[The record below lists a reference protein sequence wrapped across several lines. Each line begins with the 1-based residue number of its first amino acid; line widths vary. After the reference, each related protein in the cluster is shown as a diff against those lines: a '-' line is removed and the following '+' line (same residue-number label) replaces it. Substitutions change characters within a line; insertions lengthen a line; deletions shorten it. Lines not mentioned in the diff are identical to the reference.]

1 MSAGR
6 PMDPELIF
14 HLPSDVLRIEDA
26 VEKVVARCRRHIELE
41 RRASRVRMNLQVALA
56 EALAN
61 AMLYGNGADRSKR
74 VRVELTITEKAII
87 TRVTDEG
94 PGFDYRDIPDPTTR
108 EGLLKPDGR
117 GIFLM
122 RKLLDQVSFNER
134 GNSVTLLLKRDPV
147 RRE

>member
-1 MSAGR
+1 
-6 PMDPELIF
+6 MDPELIL

-26 VEKVVARCRRHIELE
+26 VEQVVARCRRTLELE
-41 RRASRVRMNLQVALA
+41 RRASRVRMNLRVALA
-56 EALAN
+56 EALSN
-61 AMLYGNGADRSKR
+61 AMLYGNGADESKR
-74 VRVELTITEKAII
+74 VRVELTVTAQAII

-94 PGFDYRDIPDPTTR
+94 PGFNYEDVPDPTTP
-108 EGLLKPDGR
+108 ESLLKPDGR

-122 RKLLDQVSFNER
+122 RKLLDEVSFNER

>member
-1 MSAGR
+1 
-6 PMDPELIF
+6 MDPELIF

-26 VEKVVARCRRHIELE
+26 VEKVVARCHRYIERE
-41 RRASRVRMNLQVALA
+41 RRASRVRTNLSVALA

-74 VRVELTITEKAII
+74 VRIELTITPKAIV

-94 PGFDYRDIPDPTTR
+94 PGFDYEGVPDPTTPDS
-108 EGLLKPDGR
+108 LLKPDGR

-122 RKLLDQVSFNER
+122 RKLLDEVSFNER
-134 GNSVTLLLKRDPV
+134 GNSVTLLLRRDPV

>member
-1 MSAGR
+1 
-6 PMDPELIF
+6 MDPELIF

-26 VEKVVARCRRHIELE
+26 VEKVVARCHRIIERE
-41 RRASRVRMNLQVALA
+41 RRASRVRMNLRVALA
-56 EALAN
+56 EALSN
-61 AMLYGNGADRSKR
+61 AMLYGNGADRSKH
-74 VRVELTITEKAII
+74 VRVELTITAGAII

-94 PGFDYRDIPDPTTR
+94 PGFDYEDLPDPTTR

-122 RKLLDQVSFNER
+122 RKLLDEVSFNER
-134 GNSVTLLLKRDPV
+134 GNSVTLLLRRDQV

>member
-1 MSAGR
+1 
-6 PMDPELIF
+6 MDPELIF

-26 VEKVVARCRRHIELE
+26 VEKVIARCQRTIELE
-41 RRASRVRMNLQVALA
+41 RRASRVRMNLRVALA
-56 EALAN
+56 EALSN

-74 VRVELTITEKAII
+74 VRVELTITAGAII

-94 PGFDYRDIPDPTTR
+94 TGFDYEDIPDPTTP
-108 EGLLKPDGR
+108 ESLLKPDGR

-122 RKLLDQVSFNER
+122 RKLLDEVSFNER
-134 GNSVTLLLKRDPV
+134 GNSVTLLLRRDQV

>member
-1 MSAGR
+1 
-6 PMDPELIF
+6 MDPELIF

-26 VEKVVARCRRHIELE
+26 VEKVVARCHRIIELE
-41 RRASRVRMNLQVALA
+41 RRASRVRMNLRVALA
-56 EALAN
+56 EALSN

-74 VRVELTITEKAII
+74 VRVELTITAQATI

-94 PGFDYRDIPDPTTR
+94 PGFDYEGIPDPTTP
-108 EGLLKPDGR
+108 ESLLKPDGR

-122 RKLLDQVSFNER
+122 RKLLDEVSFNER
-134 GNSVTLLLKRDPV
+134 GNSVTLLLRRDQV

>member
-1 MSAGR
+1 
-6 PMDPELIF
+6 MDPELIF

-26 VEKVVARCRRHIELE
+26 VEKVVTRCHRTIELE
-41 RRASRVRMNLQVALA
+41 RRASRVRMNLRVALA
-56 EALAN
+56 EALSN

-74 VRVELTITEKAII
+74 VRVELTITATAII

-94 PGFDYRDIPDPTTR
+94 AGFDYEDVPDPTTPDS
-108 EGLLKPDGR
+108 LLKPDGR

-134 GNSVTLLLKRDPV
+134 GNSVTLLLRRDPV